1 MPNLEDSGVEA
12 NSSRVVTLSG
22 SDEQLAS
29 FLRWKSV
36 LGKYVPRKLSST
48 LADPRTNNPPGD
60 VFSGLLAL
68 RPRTVGK
75 SL

>member
-1 MPNLEDSGVEA
+1 
-12 NSSRVVTLSG
+12 
-22 SDEQLAS
+22 
-29 FLRWKSV
+29 V
-36 LGKYVPRKLSST
+36 LGKYEPRKLSST

-60 VFSGLLAL
+60 LFSGFLAL